1 MEWIDI
7 TSYSRDDKE
16 RAPSWWRVDLGRFK
30 LKVGNKHIYH
40 KERPLWLM
48 IFDEGH
54 ETLGVKDKM
63 TEEEAKTKALEIA
76 RRRLQE
82 ALDAIK

>member
-16 RAPSWWRVDLGRFK
+16 RAPSWWRASLGEFT

-40 KERPLWLM
+40 REEPRWLM
-48 IFDEGH
+48 IFDKGH
-54 ETLGVKDKM
+54 ETLGLRDEM

-76 RRRLQE
+76 QRRLQE